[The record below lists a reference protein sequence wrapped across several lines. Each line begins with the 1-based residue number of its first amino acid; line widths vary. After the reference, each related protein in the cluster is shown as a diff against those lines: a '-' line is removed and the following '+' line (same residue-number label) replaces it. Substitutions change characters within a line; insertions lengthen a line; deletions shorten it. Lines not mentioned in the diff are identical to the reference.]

1 MRASITF
8 KLFLAILSAC
18 VIAAVAMG
26 AAIRAS
32 FEFGFV
38 DFMQEQA
45 ASEVATLERELETA
59 YAQHGNWDFM
69 RNQRQGPQP
78 FDGAAPP
85 GMPPDSDNATPPG
98 IPGGFGMNGPGPN
111 GPGPNDP
118 NGPGNPF
125 GLNDANGRIGPVGP
139 NGSNGPSIG
148 PGGPNAP
155 IGLQAND
162 GKALFFG
169 PDAYG
174 RSHPPRPPFS
184 LYDAHMNLVTKAGP
198 PPPPDAE
205 RHPLK
210 FKGQIVGWIAV
221 AGPAALINQAE
232 IRFKDRQ
239 MQATWVIVGF
249 TALLSAAMAIILA
262 RTLLTPIKRIVTAT
276 HRLAGGDYAT
286 RVPAKGSDEL
296 QMLASDFNRLAA
308 SLEKAEGDRR
318 DFIADVSHELRT
330 PLSVLRGELEA
341 IEDGVRRPDAATI
354 TSLQAEVAMLS
365 QLIDDLYELSLADIG
380 QLSFEKVPLDL
391 TPIVEASCDAFRERL
406 AAKQIAL
413 EFESGVGH
421 ATLSG
426 DPYRLTQLWKNLL
439 ENALRYTN
447 AGGQVHVSIME
458 DDHALYVD
466 VQDSFPPVPAPL
478 LPHLFDRFFRVD
490 PSRSRQSGGAGLG
503 LALCKRIVET
513 HGGTIEASRSP
524 LGGLRVLV
532 QLPRLHQQ

>member
-1 MRASITF
+1 
-8 KLFLAILSAC
+8 
-18 VIAAVAMG
+18 
-26 AAIRAS
+26 
-32 FEFGFV
+32 V
-38 DFMQEQA
+38 DFLQEQA
-45 ASEVATLERELETA
+45 KTERAALEQELEA
-59 YAQHGNWDFM
+59 SYAKHGNWDAI
-69 RNQRQGPQP
+69 REQTQ
-78 FDGAAPP
+78 
-85 GMPPDSDNATPPG
+85 GMPPFGGGPSGGGPFGGGPFGEGPPPG
-98 IPGGFGMNGPGPN
+98 NMPGLNAPGAPNNVNMPGGPGTPGGPGAPGEPG
-111 GPGPNDP
+111 GP
-118 NGPGNPF
+118 
-125 GLNDANGRIGPVGP
+125 
-139 NGSNGPSIG
+139 G
-148 PGGPNAP
+148 PGGPGAP
-155 IGLQAND
+155 NNSAAPNGA
-162 GKALFFG
+162 GGTTPFFG
-169 PDAYG
+169 PTDPANPW
-174 RSHPPRPPFS
+174 HPRRPPFT
-184 LYDAHMNLVTKAGP
+184 LYDAHMNQVTKAGP
-198 PPPPDAE
+198 PAPPDSV

-210 FKGQIVGWIAV
+210 VNGQIVGWIAV
-221 AGPAALINQAE
+221 SGPAELISQAE
-232 IRFKDRQ
+232 VRFKNRQ
-239 MQATWVIVGF
+239 TQATWIIVGF
-249 TALLSAAMAIILA
+249 TALLSAVMAIVLA

-286 RVPAKGSDEL
+286 RIPAKGSDEL
-296 QMLASDFNRLAA
+296 QMLANDFNRLAA

-391 TPIVEASCDAFRERL
+391 APIVEASCDAFRERL

-413 EFESGVGH
+413 EFESGAEHV
-421 ATLSG
+421 TLSG

-447 AGGQVHVSIME
+447 AGGRVHVAITS
-458 DDHALYVD
+458 DDDALYVD

-503 LALCKRIVET
+503 LALCKRIVEK

-524 LGGLRVLV
+524 LGGLRILV

>member
-1 MRASITF
+1 MKASITF

-18 VIAAVAMG
+18 VLAAVAMG
-26 AAIRAS
+26 VAIRAS

-38 DFMQEQA
+38 DFLQEQA
-45 ASEVATLERELETA
+45 TTELASLEHELETA

-69 RNQRQGPQP
+69 RNRMQGPQP
-78 FDGAAPP
+78 FDAAPP
-85 GMPPDSDNATPPG
+85 GEPPVMGEP
-98 IPGGFGMNGPGPN
+98 NGPGPN
-111 GPGPNDP
+111 GPGSNEPGPGPNDP
-118 NGPGNPF
+118 NAPPGFNGFNGPNSS
-125 GLNDANGRIGPVGP
+125 NSP
-139 NGSNGPSIG
+139 NGSNGSN
-148 PGGPNAP
+148 GPNGATGPNGPPGNAGNAP
-155 IGLQAND
+155 P
-162 GKALFFG
+162 FG
-169 PDAYG
+169 PDGSG
-174 RSHPPRPPFS
+174 RSRPHRPPFS

-198 PPPPDAE
+198 PPPPDAV

-210 FKGQIVGWIAV
+210 VNGQIVGWIAV
-221 AGPAALINQAE
+221 TGPAALINQAE

-239 MQATWVIVGF
+239 VQATWIIVGF
-249 TALLSAAMAIILA
+249 TALLSAAMAIVLA

-354 TSLQAEVAMLS
+354 ASLQAEVAMLS

-413 EFESGVGH
+413 EFESGVAH

-447 AGGQVHVSIME
+447 AGGQVHVAITE

>member
-1 MRASITF
+1 MKASITF

-45 ASEVATLERELETA
+45 ASEVAALKHELETA

-69 RNQRQGPQP
+69 RNQRLGPPP

-85 GMPPDSDNATPPG
+85 GMPPGPDNANPPDM
-98 IPGGFGMNGPGPN
+98 PGGFGLNGPGPN
-111 GPGPNDP
+111 GP
-118 NGPGNPF
+118 
-125 GLNDANGRIGPVGP
+125 
-139 NGSNGPSIG
+139 NGSNGP
-148 PGGPNAP
+148 GGPADPGSPFGLSGANAP
-155 IGLQAND
+155 FGPTGPNNAIAPQGNN
-162 GKALFFG
+162 GKAAFFG
-169 PDAYG
+169 PNTPG
-174 RSHPPRPPFS
+174 RARPPHAPFS
-184 LYDAHMNLVTKAGP
+184 LYDAHMDLVTKAGP
-198 PPPPDAE
+198 PPPTDAE

-210 FKGQIVGWIAV
+210 VKGQIVGYIAV

-239 MQATWVIVGF
+239 IQATWIIVGF
-249 TALLSAAMAIILA
+249 TALLSAAMAIVLA

-286 RVPAKGSDEL
+286 RIPAKGRDEL

-354 TSLQAEVAMLS
+354 ASLQAEVAMLS

-406 AAKQIAL
+406 AAKQITL
-413 EFESGVGH
+413 EFESGVGR

-447 AGGQVHVSIME
+447 AGGQVHVSISE
-458 DDHALYVD
+458 DDHALFVD

>member
-18 VIAAVAMG
+18 VVVAVAMG
-26 AAIRAS
+26 VAIRAS

-38 DFMQEQA
+38 DFLQEQA
-45 ASEVATLERELETA
+45 ATELASLERELETA

-69 RNQRQGPQP
+69 RNPMPGPQP
-78 FDGAAPP
+78 FDGGPPPDEPLGFANANPP
-85 GMPPDSDNATPPG
+85 GA
-98 IPGGFGMNGPGPN
+98 PGPLN
-111 GPGPNDP
+111 GLGPNDM
-118 NGPGNPF
+118 NRPG
-125 GLNDANGRIGPVGP
+125 GPVGP
-139 NGSNGPSIG
+139 GG
-148 PGGPNAP
+148 PGGPGGP
-155 IGLQAND
+155 ILPDGLLPD
-162 GKALFFG
+162 GGKPSPFG
-169 PDAYG
+169 PDTFG
-174 RSHPPRPPFS
+174 HSRPHRPPFS
-184 LYDAHMNLVTKAGP
+184 LYDANMNLVTKAGP
-198 PPPPDAE
+198 APPPEAV

-210 FKGQIVGWIAV
+210 VKGQIVGWIAV
-221 AGPAALINQAE
+221 TGPAALINQAE

-239 MQATWVIVGF
+239 IQATWIIVGF
-249 TALLSAAMAIILA
+249 TALLSAAIAMVLA

-354 TSLQAEVAMLS
+354 ASLQAEVAMLS

-391 TPIVEASCDAFRERL
+391 APIVEASCDAFRERL

-413 EFESGVGH
+413 GFESKVGH

-447 AGGQVHVSIME
+447 AGGQVHVAITE
-458 DDHALYVD
+458 DDHAVYVD

>member
-18 VIAAVAMG
+18 VLVAVAMG
-26 AAIRAS
+26 VAIRAS

-38 DFMQEQA
+38 DFLQEQA
-45 ASEVATLERELETA
+45 ATELASLERELETA

-69 RNQRQGPQP
+69 RNRMPGPQP
-78 FDGAAPP
+78 FDGAPPP
-85 GMPPDSDNATPPG
+85 GFADGSPPG
-98 IPGGFGMNGPGPN
+98 ALNGLGPNDLDGPGGPGGFREPDGLNGPDGAGGPN
-111 GPGPNDP
+111 GPILPHGIQNE
-118 NGPGNPF
+118 
-125 GLNDANGRIGPVGP
+125 
-139 NGSNGPSIG
+139 
-148 PGGPNAP
+148 
-155 IGLQAND
+155 D
-162 GKALFFG
+162 GKTSAFG
-169 PDAYG
+169 PDAFG
-174 RSHPPRPPFS
+174 RSRPHRPPFS
-184 LYDAHMNLVTKAGP
+184 LYDANMNLVTKAGP
-198 PPPPDAE
+198 APPPEAT
-205 RHPLK
+205 RHPLRV
-210 FKGQIVGWIAV
+210 KGQIVGWLAV
-221 AGPAALINQAE
+221 TGPAALISQAE

-239 MQATWVIVGF
+239 IQATWIIVGF
-249 TALLSAAMAIILA
+249 TALLSAAIAMVLA
-262 RTLLTPIKRIVTAT
+262 RTLLTPIKRIVAAT

-286 RVPAKGSDEL
+286 RVPAKGRDEL

-318 DFIADVSHELRT
+318 DFIADISHELRT

-406 AAKQIAL
+406 AAKRIAL
-413 EFESGVGH
+413 EFESDIGH

-447 AGGQVHVSIME
+447 AGGQVHVAITE

>member
-1 MRASITF
+1 MKASITS
-8 KLFLAILSAC
+8 KLFLAIFCAC
-18 VIAAVAMG
+18 VLVAVAMG
-26 AAIRAS
+26 VAIRAS

-38 DFMQEQA
+38 DFLQEQE
-45 ASEVATLERELETA
+45 ASDITSLQRELEAA

-69 RNQRQGPQP
+69 RNLMQGPP
-78 FDGAAPP
+78 PDEGVPLPGEPP
-85 GMPPDSDNATPPG
+85 GPGDAGPPG
-98 IPGGFGMNGPGPN
+98 GPGGPGGQTGPN
-111 GPGPNDP
+111 GQIAPG
-118 NGPGNPF
+118 
-125 GLNDANGRIGPVGP
+125 
-139 NGSNGPSIG
+139 G
-148 PGGPNAP
+148 PGGPN
-155 IGLQAND
+155 GANGANSAGGPD
-162 GKALFFG
+162 GMRPDARTDSPFG
-169 PDAYG
+169 PDAE
-174 RSHPPRPPFS
+174 RARPHRPPFR
-184 LYDAHMNLVTKAGP
+184 LYDADMKLVTRAGP
-198 PPPPDAE
+198 PPPPDAV

-210 FKGQIVGWIAV
+210 FNGKVVGWIAV
-221 AGPAALINQAE
+221 TGPAALINQAE
-232 IRFKDRQ
+232 QRFKDRQ
-239 MQATWVIVGF
+239 IQATWIIVGF
-249 TALLSAAMAIILA
+249 TALLSAIMAIVLA

-286 RVPAKGSDEL
+286 RVPAKGRDEL

-308 SLEKAEGDRR
+308 SLEKAESDRR

-354 TSLQAEVAMLS
+354 ASLQAEVAMLS

-391 TPIVEASCDAFRERL
+391 APIVEASCDAFRERL

-413 EFESGVGH
+413 QFESRDAH

-447 AGGQVHVSIME
+447 AGGRVHVAITAN
-458 DDHALYVD
+458 DHAVQVD
-466 VQDSFPPVPAPL
+466 VQDSFPPVPTPL

-503 LALCKRIVET
+503 LALCKHIVEQ

-524 LGGLRVLV
+524 LGGLRILV
-532 QLPRLHQQ
+532 QLPRLYTQ